1 VGRRGILPSLGAG
14 TSLIVAGVLL
24 LAVVSSIIAFRGF
37 PGLGPDAARP
47 PVRLATPAADG
58 TGRSAPAPIVVGAT
72 VGSATLAAP
81 VRRPQASSARTHA
94 DGPAVR
100 IGSAP
105 SAGSGSG
112 SSPVVPISDPVTS
125 PPPAATPSA
134 GEPDAGTETPEPTSR
149 PRPVRQTVDR
159 VRDTV
164 APVPPPPVPPAAQ
177 PIVDEASGLVDT
189 ANDVVDQAAG
199 VADDVIGGVLP
210 GPAAN

>member
-1 VGRRGILPSLGAG
+1 LGAG

-37 PGLGPDAARP
+37 PGFGPDAARP

-72 VGSATLAAP
+72 AGSATLAAP
-81 VRRPQASSARTHA
+81 ARRPQTSSARAHA

-105 SAGSGSG
+105 SAGSGA
-112 SSPVVPISDPVTS
+112 SPLVPISDPVTAP
-125 PPPAATPSA
+125 PPPAAPSA
-134 GEPDAGTETPEPTSR
+134 GEPDGGTETPEPTSR

-164 APVPPPPVPPAAQ
+164 APVQPPPVPPAAQ
-177 PIVDEASGLVDT
+177 PVVDHATGLVETASG
-189 ANDVVDQAAG
+189 VVDKAAG

-210 GPAAN
+210 SPD